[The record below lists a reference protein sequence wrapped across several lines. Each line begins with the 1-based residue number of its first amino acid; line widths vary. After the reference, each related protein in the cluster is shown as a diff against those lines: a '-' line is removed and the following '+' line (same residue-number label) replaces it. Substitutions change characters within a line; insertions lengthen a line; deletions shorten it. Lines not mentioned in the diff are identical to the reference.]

1 MEEAR
6 KPFFL
11 PHVIPRCL
19 KQMTQSPPVCL
30 LRDWDFQATKI
41 LREHA
46 QKSGSSSHSITQASN
61 LASGLSDVIV
71 ILERPRIVESHSP
84 NQSFDDFVNGSDT
97 LQVVDELLRFASRG
111 TRNIGTVTVINA
123 FSLQPEK
130 NAEADL
136 RCEGILARF
145 LQVKRP
151 QVIIHCTNSVYK
163 SSWMSRFNFGGKPY
177 KIRSEQIEI
186 VEGHTA
192 IVIPSFHPSH
202 AVNYLKYRLELRVLL
217 MYHFALAFHSL
228 GDRTAIPC
236 CAKRLQDLCLY
247 KGERKEDKSPLSDW
261 DLASCISDKVNKS
274 YLHYGKDVVPL
285 SMGVI
290 ADEGLS
296 DKINRESDTFDSLS
310 FWLSLLLEKP
320 QKFEL
325 FGIASAS
332 FLLKRANTNL
342 NPVYSRIS
350 SALLDLVT
358 EQDHWFFKTE
368 DTDVADLE
376 EKFSAVSLHVDP
388 QIFGVIDANRKACV
402 SVEKTLGLVEHGQVI
417 DFSVKTPP
425 HYCAVVLQNV
435 LLAKCLASSPR
446 ITISTALRMEA
457 LSKRCTVINETS
469 RKQSEVE
476 GQLPDTEIVF
486 HIKRLLEC
494 LRKLRMELEAIL
506 E

>member
-1 MEEAR
+1 
-6 KPFFL
+6 
-11 PHVIPRCL
+11 
-19 KQMTQSPPVCL
+19 MTQSPPVCL
-30 LRDWDFQATKI
+30 LRDGDFQATQI
-41 LREHA
+41 LREHG

-61 LASGLSDVIV
+61 LSSGLSDVIV
-71 ILERPRIVESHSP
+71 ILERPRIIESHSP
-84 NQSFDDFVNGSDT
+84 NQSFDDFVNGCDT

-136 RCEGILARF
+136 R
-145 LQVKRP
+145 
-151 QVIIHCTNSVYK
+151 
-163 SSWMSRFNFGGKPY
+163 
-177 KIRSEQIEI
+177 IRSEQIEI

-228 GDRTAIPC
+228 GARTAIPC
-236 CAKRLQDLCLY
+236 CAKRLQGLCLY
-247 KGERKEDKSPLSDW
+247 KGERKEDKCPISDW

-274 YLHYGKDVVPL
+274 YLHCGKDVVPL
-285 SMGVI
+285 SMGVF
-290 ADEGLS
+290 ADEDLS

-325 FGIASAS
+325 FGVASTS

-350 SALLDLVT
+350 SAFLDLVT
-358 EQDHWFFKTE
+358 DQDHWFFKAE
-368 DTDVADLE
+368 DTDVADIE
-376 EKFSAVSLHVDP
+376 EKFSAISLHIDP
-388 QIFGVIDANRKACV
+388 QIFDVIDANRKACV
-402 SVEKTLGLVEHGQVI
+402 SVEKTLGLVERGQVI
-417 DFSVKTPP
+417 DFTVKTPP
-425 HYCAVVLQNV
+425 HYGAVVLQNV
-435 LLAKCLASSPR
+435 LLAKYLASSPR

-457 LSKRCTVINETS
+457 LSKRCSVINETS
-469 RKQSEVE
+469 RKHSEVE
-476 GQLPDTEIVF
+476 GQLPDTEIIF
-486 HIKRLLEC
+486 HVKRLLEC
-494 LRKLRMELEAIL
+494 LGKLRMELEAIL